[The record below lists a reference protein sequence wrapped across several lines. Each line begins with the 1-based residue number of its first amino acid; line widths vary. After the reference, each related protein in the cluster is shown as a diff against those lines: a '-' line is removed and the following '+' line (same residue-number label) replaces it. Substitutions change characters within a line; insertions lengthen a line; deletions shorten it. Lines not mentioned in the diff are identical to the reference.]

1 MSKTASSMPKT
12 ISALSARSQ
21 FGQIM
26 RRASGKNRERFVVDR
41 RGQPAVVIMGIDD
54 FLTTIAPEPE
64 VLAAIRADSVRNG
77 TSSLS
82 MAAIDREIAAYR
94 RERTRRNAKARRR
107 S

>member
-1 MSKTASSMPKT
+1 MPIS

-26 RRASGKNRERFVVDR
+26 RRASGNKRERFVVGP
-41 RGQPAVVIMGIDD
+41 RGEPTVVIMGIED

-64 VLAAIRADSVRNG
+64 VLARIRAASRKNG

-82 MAAIDREIAAYR
+82 TAAIDREIAAHR
-94 RERTRRNAKARRR
+94 REKARRNGKTRGR